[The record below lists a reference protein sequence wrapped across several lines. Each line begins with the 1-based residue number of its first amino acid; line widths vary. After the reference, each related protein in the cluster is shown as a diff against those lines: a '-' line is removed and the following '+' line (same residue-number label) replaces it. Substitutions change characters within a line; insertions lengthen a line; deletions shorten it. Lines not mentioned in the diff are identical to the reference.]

1 MFVFPLVPPAA
12 EPEPAPR
19 QPSAVAVGAYDG
31 VHRGHQVCLRHL
43 REVAD
48 TRGLAAGVVT
58 FDEPPN
64 APRRLTTL
72 DHRLELLEQTRM
84 VDYVW
89 VLPHDGAERPP
100 TAEAFVRDVLV
111 ERVGAK
117 AVAVSHH
124 FGLGYDAGA
133 DVATLERLGAE
144 LGIDVVELESALA
157 ELDDVSIANVTELLS
172 RGDVAGAARL
182 LGRPHEMRG
191 VVELGDQRG
200 RTLGF
205 PTANMSIPSTLVI
218 PSEGV
223 YAGWFIAEDG
233 VPRPT
238 ALSLGRRPTFYKQG
252 HELLEAHV
260 LDFDGDLY
268 GQQVRVQF
276 VEHLRGQQ
284 RFDSI
289 DGLVS
294 QLHRDVARAREILGV

>member
-1 MFVFPLVPPAA
+1 
-12 EPEPAPR
+12 
-19 QPSAVAVGAYDG
+19 
-31 VHRGHQVCLRHL
+31 VCLRHL
-43 REVAD
+43 RAVAD
-48 TRGLAAGVVT
+48 DRGLAAGVVT

-64 APRRLTTL
+64 TPRRLTTL

-89 VLPHDGAERPP
+89 VLPHDDAGRPP

-111 ERVGAK
+111 DRVGAK

-124 FGLGYDAGA
+124 FGLGYDGEA
-133 DVATLERLGAE
+133 DVALLERLGGE
-144 LGIDVVELESALA
+144 LGFDVVGLEAALA
-157 ELDDVSIANVTELLS
+157 ELDDVSIGNVTALLAS
-172 RGDVAGAARL
+172 GDVAGAARL

-205 PTANMSIPSTLVI
+205 PTANMAIPSTLVI
-218 PSEGV
+218 PCEGV

-233 VPRPT
+233 VVRPT
-238 ALSLGRRPTFYKQG
+238 AISLGRRPTFYKQG
-252 HELLEAHV
+252 HELLEAHL

-284 RFDSI
+284 RFESI
-289 DGLVS
+289 DQLVS
-294 QLHRDVARAREILGV
+294 QLHRDIARARDILGE